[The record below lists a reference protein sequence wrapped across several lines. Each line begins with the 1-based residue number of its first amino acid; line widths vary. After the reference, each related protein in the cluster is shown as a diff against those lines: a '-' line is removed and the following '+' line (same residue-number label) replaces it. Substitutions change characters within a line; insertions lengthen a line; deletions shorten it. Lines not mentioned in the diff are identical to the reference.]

1 MLCQRT
7 LRATHQP
14 PTTNR
19 PLPTR
24 LEPPA
29 GLHVPQLG
37 PAGDDAA
44 GRRARPRQA
53 ADGLVRGAEF
63 GPIHEWMTDHVHR
76 HGQRY
81 EPAELVAV
89 ATGEPLTAEYFVDC
103 AREKAEA
110 LYGL

>member
-1 MLCQRT
+1 
-7 LRATHQP
+7 
-14 PTTNR
+14 
-19 PLPTR
+19 
-24 LEPPA
+24 
-29 GLHVPQLG
+29 
-37 PAGDDAA
+37 
-44 GRRARPRQA
+44 
-53 ADGLVRGAEF
+53 
-63 GPIHEWMTDHVHR
+63 MTDHVYR

>member
-1 MLCQRT
+1 
-7 LRATHQP
+7 
-14 PTTNR
+14 
-19 PLPTR
+19 
-24 LEPPA
+24 
-29 GLHVPQLG
+29 
-37 PAGDDAA
+37 
-44 GRRARPRQA
+44 
-53 ADGLVRGAEF
+53 
-63 GPIHEWMTDHVHR
+63 MTDHVHR